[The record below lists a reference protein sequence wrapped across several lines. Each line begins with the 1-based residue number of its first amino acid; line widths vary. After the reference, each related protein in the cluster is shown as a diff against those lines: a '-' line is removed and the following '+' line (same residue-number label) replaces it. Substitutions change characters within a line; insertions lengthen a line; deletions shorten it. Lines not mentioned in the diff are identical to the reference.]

1 MNTYENL
8 SDSSNLLKEDEL
20 QRKKTERK
28 VALATIIGTAIEFYD
43 YFIYAAVAGMVF
55 NHIFFGPAG
64 PAFATILAFA
74 SVGISF
80 LFRPLGAFLAGH
92 YGDKLGRK
100 TMLVISLILMGG
112 STTLIG
118 LLPTYESIGIA
129 APLLLISL
137 RILQG
142 ISAGGEWGGAILMAV
157 EHAPKGKRG
166 RFGAFP
172 QLGVPLGLLLSS
184 AILALMTG
192 VISPGDEFIEW
203 GWRVP
208 FLFSVVLVFI
218 GHWIRISLDETPIF
232 KEIKERK
239 ATSKTPIKELF
250 KNHFLILILASLL
263 LAGTQAVGYMTTGGF
278 IQNYATDP
286 NGSIH
291 MPRTTL
297 LSIMTAIA
305 VIWVVVTYFAGGW
318 SDKFGRKKMYYLSY
332 SLQLATVLV
341 LFPLV
346 NMGQVW
352 SISLALLLLSMSVGI
367 ACGVQ
372 SAFYTELFPAS
383 VRFSG
388 VSIAYALGSILGG
401 AFSPMIAAWLI
412 STTGET
418 SSVTYYLAFMTILAL
433 LAISCL
439 KERRDL
445 PLEFEHEERQK
456 ADPLVWQKSPDH
468 P

>member
-1 MNTYENL
+1 MSLLESLPN
-8 SDSSNLLKEDEL
+8 SSNHSSNDERH
-20 QRKKTERK
+20 RKKTERK
-28 VALATIIGTAIEFYD
+28 VALATVIGTSIEFYD
-43 YFIYAAVAGMVF
+43 YFIYAAIAGMVF

-129 APLLLISL
+129 APLLLVSL
-137 RILQG
+137 RIIQG
-142 ISAGGEWGGAILMAV
+142 ISVGGEWGGAILMAV

-166 RFGAFP
+166 HFGAFP

-184 AILALMTG
+184 AVLSIMTG
-192 VISPGDEFIEW
+192 FVSPGDEFLEW
-203 GWRVP
+203 GWRIP
-208 FLFSVVLVFI
+208 FLFSIVLVLI

-232 KEIKERK
+232 KEIKQRK
-239 ATSKTPIKELF
+239 VATRTPIKELF
-250 KNHFLILILASLL
+250 KNHFLILILASFL
-263 LAGTQAVGYMTTGGF
+263 LAGTQAIGYMTTGGF

-286 NGSIH
+286 NGPIQ
-291 MPRTTL
+291 MARTTL
-297 LSIMTAIA
+297 LSIMTSIA
-305 VIWVVVTYFAGGW
+305 VVWVIVTYFSGGW
-318 SDKFGRKKMYYLSY
+318 SDKFGRKRMYYLSY
-332 SLQLATVLV
+332 SLQFATVLV
-341 LFPLV
+341 LFPLL
-346 NMGQVW
+346 NMGQIW
-352 SISLALLLLSMSVGI
+352 SIGLALLLLSVSVGI

-372 SAFYTELFPAS
+372 SAFYAELFPVS

-433 LAISCL
+433 VAISCL
-439 KERRDL
+439 KERRNL
-445 PLEFEHEERQK
+445 PLGFEYEERQK
-456 ADPLVWQKSPDH
+456 ADPLVWQKKPDDQ
-468 P
+468 

>member
-1 MNTYENL
+1 MTNTTEILQSSVPHEN
-8 SDSSNLLKEDEL
+8 DIQK
-20 QRKKTERK
+20 RKRETKI
-28 VALATIIGTAIEFYD
+28 ALATVIGTAIEFYD

-64 PAFATILAFA
+64 PGFATILAFA

-100 TMLVISLILMGG
+100 KMLVISLILMGG

-118 LLPTYESIGIA
+118 LLPTYETIGIA
-129 APLLLISL
+129 APILLVSL

-184 AILALMTG
+184 AVLALMTG
-192 VISPGDEFIEW
+192 VISPGEEFLEW
-203 GWRVP
+203 GWRIP
-208 FLFSVVLVFI
+208 FLLSVILVLV
-218 GHWIRISLDETPIF
+218 GHWIRISVDETPVF
-232 KEIKERK
+232 KEMKERK
-239 ATSKTPIKELF
+239 SASKTPIKELF

-286 NGSIH
+286 NGPIQ
-291 MPRTTL
+291 MPRTVL
-297 LSIMTAIA
+297 LSIMTCIS
-305 VIWVVVTYFAGGW
+305 VIWVIIAFLAGGW
-318 SDKFGRKKMYYLSY
+318 SDKFGRKKLYYVSY
-332 SLQLATVLV
+332 GLQLITVAV

-346 NMGQVW
+346 NIGEVW
-352 SISLALLLLSMSVGI
+352 SITLGLLLLSISVGI
-367 ACGVQ
+367 ACGIQ
-372 SAFYTELFPAS
+372 SAFYAELFPAS

-412 STTGET
+412 TSTGET

-433 LAISCL
+433 IAISCL
-439 KERRDL
+439 KDRRDIEL
-445 PLEFEHEERQK
+445 GYENESRQK
-456 ADPLVWQKSPDH
+456 ADPFAWQKTP
-468 P
+468 

>member
-1 MNTYENL
+1 MQTENTVGNIAMHQE
-8 SDSSNLLKEDEL
+8 SDAERQK
-20 QRKKTERK
+20 RERK
-28 VALATIIGTAIEFYD
+28 IALATVIGTAIEFYD

-64 PAFATILAFA
+64 PGFATILAFA

-100 TMLVISLILMGG
+100 AMLVVSLILMGG

-118 LLPTYESIGIA
+118 LLPTYETIGIA
-129 APLLLISL
+129 APILLVSL

-184 AILALMTG
+184 AVLTLMTG
-192 VISPGDEFIEW
+192 VISPGEEFMEW

-208 FLFSVVLVFI
+208 FLLSVVLVLI
-218 GHWIRISLDETPIF
+218 GHWIRISVDETPVF

-239 ATSKTPIKELF
+239 AASRTPIKELF

-278 IQNYATDP
+278 KM
-286 NGSIH
+286 S
-291 MPRTTL
+291 RTTL
-297 LSIMTAIA
+297 LSIMTGISVVW
-305 VIWVVVTYFAGGW
+305 VIVAFLAGGW
-318 SDKFGRKKMYYLSY
+318 SDKIGRKKLYYVSY
-332 SLQLATVLV
+332 GLQLVTVAV

-346 NMGQVW
+346 NIGEVW
-352 SISLALLLLSMSVGI
+352 SVSLGLLLLSISVGI
-367 ACGVQ
+367 ACGIQ

-412 STTGET
+412 TSTGET
-418 SSVTYYLAFMTILAL
+418 SSVTYYLAFMTILSL
-433 LAISCL
+433 IAITCL
-439 KERRDL
+439 KDRRDL
-445 PLEFEHEERQK
+445 PLGYESEERQK
-456 ADPLVWQKSPDH
+456 ADPLAWQKAP
-468 P
+468 

>member
-1 MNTYENL
+1 MSTYNAT
-8 SDSSNLLKEDEL
+8 DSATLNHVDLHAKRKE
-20 QRKKTERK
+20 ERK
-28 VALATIIGTAIEFYD
+28 VALATMIGTAIEFYD

-55 NHIFFGPAG
+55 NHVFFGPAG
-64 PAFATILAFA
+64 PGFATILAFA

-112 STTLIG
+112 STALIG

-129 APLLLISL
+129 APILLVSL

-166 RFGAFP
+166 RFGSFP

-184 AILALMTG
+184 AVLAIMTG
-192 VISPGDEFIEW
+192 VISPDDEFLEW
-203 GWRVP
+203 GWRIP
-208 FLFSVVLVFI
+208 FLLSLILVLI
-218 GHWIRISLDETPIF
+218 GHWIRISLDETPVF

-239 ATSKTPIKELF
+239 AASKTPIKELF
-250 KNHFLILILASLL
+250 KNHFLILLLASLL

-278 IQNYATDP
+278 IQNYTTDP
-286 NGSIH
+286 NGSIQ
-291 MPRTTL
+291 MSRTTML
-297 LSIMTAIA
+297 IIMTSIA
-305 VIWVVVTYFAGGW
+305 VVWVIIAFLAGGW
-318 SDKFGRKKMYYLSY
+318 SDRFGRKKLYYVSY
-332 SLQLATVLV
+332 GLQLATVVV

-346 NMGQVW
+346 NIGEIW
-352 SISLALLLLSMSVGI
+352 SISLALLLLSISVGI

-372 SAFYTELFPAS
+372 SAFYAELFPAS

-401 AFSPMIAAWLI
+401 AFSPMIAAWII

-418 SSVTYYLAFMTILAL
+418 SSVTYYLAFMTILAMI
-433 LAISCL
+433 AITCL
-439 KERRDL
+439 KDRKDI
-445 PLEFEHEERQK
+445 PLEFEYEERQK
-456 ADPLVWQKSPDH
+456 ADPVVWKQAPH
-468 P
+468 EH